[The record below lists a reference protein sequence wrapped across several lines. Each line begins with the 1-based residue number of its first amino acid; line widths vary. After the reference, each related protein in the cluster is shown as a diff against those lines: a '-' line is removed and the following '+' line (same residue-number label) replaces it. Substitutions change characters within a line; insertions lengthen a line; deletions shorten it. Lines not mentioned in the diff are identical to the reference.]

1 MYKIENTY
9 EADIDLRNIMDY
21 IPYEFKMP
29 QVGIK
34 LIERLQLK
42 KILFLVLQKDIKSM
56 TNHLGKKEN

>member
-42 KILFLVLQKDIKSM
+42 
-56 TNHLGKKEN
+56 